1 MVPGGE
7 PIQPPRGT
15 SPGNRPSLTRDHS
28 WKVHG
33 AVLTHHPF
41 PCACLG
47 GDSWKCPLGSWKQWW
62 VELCQGWKT
71 SVMAGGILLSEDS
84 GICSWSGPP
93 VLPPPP
99 SWSHPG
105 SPCVCPTPGDSG
117 LTLKSLGSLPGAS
130 QPGLRAISR
139 GSGTELYRVLHG
151 SASPKRDQ
159 GLKSETHQIHLS
171 CLLSKL

>member
-1 MVPGGE
+1 MVNALSQWVLRVPGGGMVPGDE
-7 PIQPPRGT
+7 PIQPPWWA
-15 SPGNRPSLTRDHS
+15 SPGKRPSLAHNHS

-41 PCACLG
+41 PCACFG
-47 GDSWKCPLGSWKQWW
+47 GDSWKCPLGRWKQWW
-62 VELCQGWKT
+62 AELCQGWKT

-84 GICSWSGPP
+84 GICNWSGPP

-105 SPCVCPTPGDSG
+105 SLCVCPTLGDSG

-130 QPGLRAISR
+130 LFLGPQGPQLQSQPSLRVISGR
-139 GSGTELYRVLHG
+139 PL
-151 SASPKRDQ
+151 P
-159 GLKSETHQIHLS
+159 
-171 CLLSKL
+171 

>member
-1 MVPGGE
+1 MVPGDE
-7 PIQPPRGT
+7 PIQPPWWA
-15 SPGNRPSLTRDHS
+15 SPGNRPSLTHSHS

-41 PCACLG
+41 PCSYVG

-62 VELCQGWKT
+62 AELCQGWKT

-105 SPCVCPTPGDSG
+105 SLCVRPTPGDSG
-117 LTLKSLGSLPGAS
+117 LTRKALGSLPGAS
-130 QPGLRAISR
+130 LFLGPQGPQLQSQPGLRGSPR
-139 GSGTELYRVLHG
+139 GL
-151 SASPKRDQ
+151 SPVPPAM
-159 GLKSETHQIHLS
+159 TLS
-171 CLLSKL
+171 L